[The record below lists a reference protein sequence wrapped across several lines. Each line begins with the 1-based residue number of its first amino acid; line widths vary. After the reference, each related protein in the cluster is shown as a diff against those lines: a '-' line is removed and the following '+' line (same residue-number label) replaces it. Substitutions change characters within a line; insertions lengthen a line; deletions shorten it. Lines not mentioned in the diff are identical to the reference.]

1 MRIDGCPR
9 IPWNHGPVRPNVL
22 LVTLDQFRGECL
34 SAAGHP
40 LVKTPN
46 LDAIA
51 AEGVLLSRHY
61 SQAAPCS
68 PGRASLY
75 TGMYQMNHRVLGNGS
90 PLDRS
95 FDNVALLARRVGYSP
110 TLFGYTDQTVDPR
123 DTTGPDDSRLAT
135 YEGVLPGF
143 DVALDLTGSHSAWTK
158 WLAERG
164 HDVSAGHVRLL
175 STEHERPVA
184 HSVSSFLT
192 DNFVDWLGRQDA
204 GWFAHLSYLR
214 PHPPY
219 RAAGEFATMYDPADV
234 GMPIPM
240 ADERHAL
247 HDLMLAID
255 DTKAPEE
262 EARVR
267 RMRTQYY
274 GMISEV
280 DFQIGRVREALEACG
295 AWSSTIVI
303 VVSDHAEL
311 LGDHGLRNKG
321 GFFEQSQ
328 HILGIVRDPRRSARG
343 VVVSAFTENV
353 DVMPTLCELL
363 GADIPLQCDGR
374 SLVPFLDGDQPRV
387 WRDAAHWE
395 YDWSPVVL
403 PMGEFAWPHD
413 RRLSTYSLAVRRDET
428 HAYVQFGD
436 GTWLCFDLANDPTW
450 RTRETR
456 ADIVLQRAQ
465 SMLQWRM
472 NHARRELSH
481 MVIDGEVSGRWPM
494 GVAWRD

>member
-1 MRIDGCPR
+1 
-9 IPWNHGPVRPNVL
+9 
-22 LVTLDQFRGECL
+22 
-34 SAAGHP
+34 
-40 LVKTPN
+40 
-46 LDAIA
+46 
-51 AEGVLLSRHY
+51 
-61 SQAAPCS
+61 
-68 PGRASLY
+68 
-75 TGMYQMNHRVLGNGS
+75 
-90 PLDRS
+90 
-95 FDNVALLARRVGYSP
+95 
-110 TLFGYTDQTVDPR
+110 
-123 DTTGPDDSRLAT
+123 
-135 YEGVLPGF
+135 
-143 DVALDLTGSHSAWTK
+143 
-158 WLAERG
+158 
-164 HDVSAGHVRLL
+164 
-175 STEHERPVA
+175 
-184 HSVSSFLT
+184 
-192 DNFVDWLGRQDA
+192 
-204 GWFAHLSYLR
+204 
-214 PHPPY
+214 
-219 RAAGEFATMYDPADV
+219 MYDPADV

-240 ADERHAL
+240 ADDRHAF

-255 DTKAPEE
+255 DTTAPTD

-267 RMRTQYY
+267 RMRAQYY

-280 DFQIGRVREALEACG
+280 DHQIGRIRGALEDRG
-295 AWSSTIVI
+295 EWGSTLVI

-328 HILGIVRDPRRSARG
+328 HIVGLVRDPRRGARG
-343 VVVSAFTENV
+343 VTVSAFTENV
-353 DVMPTLCELL
+353 DILPTLCELID
-363 GADIPLQCDGR
+363 AEIPLQCDGR
-374 SLVPFLDGDQPRV
+374 SLVPFLDGGEPGD

-395 YDWSPVVL
+395 YDWSSVVL

-450 RTRETR
+450 RVRETR

-481 MVIDGEVSGRWPM
+481 LVIDGEVSGRWPK